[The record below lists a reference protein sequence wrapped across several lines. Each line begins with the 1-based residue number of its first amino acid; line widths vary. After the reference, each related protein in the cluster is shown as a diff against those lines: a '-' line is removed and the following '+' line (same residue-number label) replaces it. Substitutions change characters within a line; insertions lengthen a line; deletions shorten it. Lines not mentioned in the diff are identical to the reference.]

1 MSIEKIGKSYKN
13 PALFFDKMCMKKD
26 LPKKTGLLFRKHNA
40 ITETKPPQSIPSW
53 DCYGFRL
60 QERRSLPAGASPRW
74 TIKDSNLGPTG
85 YEPGA
90 LTN

>member
-1 MSIEKIGKSYKN
+1 MHPLSSFWWTIKDSEPKIAPFYQIPHYSVGAISYIFC
-13 PALFFDKMCMKKD
+13 AQKMRRFGPVYVD
-26 LPKKTGLLFRKHNA
+26 QNLRRG
-40 ITETKPPQSIPSW
+40 TEAPPLKFW
-53 DCYGFRL
+53 
-60 QERRSLPAGASPRW
+60 W

>member
-1 MSIEKIGKSYKN
+1 MNNTNKN
-13 PALFFDKMCMKKD
+13 R
-26 LPKKTGLLFRKHNA
+26 LL
-40 ITETKPPQSIPSW
+40 TKADFVW
-53 DCYGFRL
+53 C
-60 QERRSLPAGASPRW
+60 